1 MPFQATITKQGLVF
15 RCAHLQDNCIYK
27 QCWHDVMAGR
37 GSFHN
42 VDHRFSGQ
50 RVDTVDDGWAQ
61 TEWEAAFSAS
71 DPRTEVKEIT
81 ARSIIS
87 YNRSPDVPFGRSIN
101 PYQGCEHGCIYCY
114 ARPSHAY
121 LELSPGLDFE
131 TRLFAK
137 LNAAELLR
145 QEFARPGYQPDT
157 IVLGSNTDPYQPI
170 EHHYRLT
177 RQLLEVMLA
186 HRHPVGII
194 TKSAMILRDLDLLAA
209 LGREGL
215 CQVMV
220 SVTTLNETL
229 RRQLEP
235 RASTGTGRL
244 KVIEK
249 LAQAGVPVGVL
260 AAPMI
265 PRLNEPELEQIIKA
279 AAEAGAHCADY
290 ILLRLPHE
298 LTTLFSDWLDEHY
311 PGQKEAILNQ
321 LRASRDGGLNSP
333 AFGARMRG
341 EGQFA
346 DLLAQRFR
354 LISKRLGLGQ
364 RHLQLRRDGF
374 IRPGEQL
381 RLF

>member
-1 MPFQATITKQGLVF
+1 
-15 RCAHLQDNCIYK
+15 
-27 QCWHDVMAGR
+27 MAGR
-37 GSFHN
+37 CSNHN
-42 VDHRFSGQ
+42 IAHRFGGLNIE
-50 RVDTVDDGWAQ
+50 TVNDGWYPDD
-61 TEWEAAFSAS
+61 WDAAFSPSA
-71 DPRTEVKEIT
+71 PGTEVREIQ

-87 YNRSPDVPFGRSIN
+87 YNNSPDVPFGRSIN

-131 TRLFAK
+131 SKLFAK
-137 LNAAELLR
+137 LNAAALLR
-145 QEFARPGYQPDT
+145 REFARPAYQAQT
-157 IVLGSNTDPYQPI
+157 IVLGANTDPYQPV
-170 EHHYRLT
+170 EQRYRLT
-177 RQLLEVMLA
+177 RQLLEVMCA
-186 HRHPVGII
+186 HRHPVGLI
-194 TKSAMILRDLDLLAA
+194 TKSAMILRDLDLLTELA
-209 LGREGL
+209 REGL

-235 RASTGTGRL
+235 RASTGVGRL

-249 LAQAGVPVGVL
+249 LASAGVLVGVL

-265 PRLNEPELEQIIKA
+265 PRLNEPELEQIIRSA
-279 AAEAGAHCADY
+279 ADAGACSADY

-298 LTTLFSDWLDEHY
+298 LAQLFAEWLDTHY

-321 LRASRDGGLNSP
+321 LRASRGGGLNSP
-333 AFGARMRG
+333 AFGTRMRG
-341 EGQFA
+341 EGHFA

-354 LISKRLGLGQ
+354 LINKRLALGK
-364 RHLQLRRDGF
+364 RHIKLREDLF

-381 RLF
+381 TLF

>member
-1 MPFQATITKQGLVF
+1 
-15 RCAHLQDNCIYK
+15 
-27 QCWHDVMAGR
+27 MAGR
-37 GSFHN
+37 GANHN
-42 VDHRFSGQ
+42 VEHRFSGPQ
-50 RVDTVDDGWAQ
+50 IETVDDGWSQ
-61 TEWEAAFSAS
+61 SDWDAAFAASA
-71 DPRTEVKEIT
+71 PRTEVTEIS

-87 YNRSPDVPFGRSIN
+87 YNDSPDLPFGRSIN

-131 TRLFAK
+131 SKLFAK
-137 LNAAELLR
+137 INAAELLR
-145 QEFARPGYQPDT
+145 REFAKPAYQPQT
-157 IVLGSNTDPYQPI
+157 IVLGANTDPYQPI

-177 RQLLEVMLA
+177 RELLTVMLA
-186 HRHPVGII
+186 HRHPVGLI
-194 TKSAMILRDLDLLAA
+194 TKSAMILRDLDLLTELA
-209 LGREGL
+209 REGL

-235 RASTGTGRL
+235 RASTGVGRI
-244 KVIEK
+244 KVIER
-249 LAQAGVPVGVL
+249 LAKAGVPVGVL

-279 AAEAGAHCADY
+279 AVDAGAGCADY

-298 LTTLFSDWLDEHY
+298 LTTLFCDWLDTHY

-321 LRASRDGGLNSP
+321 LRASRGGSLNS
-333 AFGARMRG
+333 ATFGSRMRG
-341 EGQFA
+341 EGLFA

-354 LISKRLGLGQ
+354 LISR
-364 RHLQLRRDGF
+364 RLQLGKRHIALNTAAF

>member
-1 MPFQATITKQGLVF
+1 
-15 RCAHLQDNCIYK
+15 
-27 QCWHDVMAGR
+27 MAGR

-50 RVDTVDDGWAQ
+50 RVDAVDDGWAQ
-61 TEWEAAFSAS
+61 PEWEAAFSAS

-145 QEFARPGYQPDT
+145 REFAKPGYQPDT
-157 IVLGSNTDPYQPI
+157 IVLGANTDPYQPI

-177 RQLLEVMLA
+177 RQLLEVMLV

-194 TKSAMILRDLDLLAA
+194 TKSAMILRDLDLLAELA
-209 LGREGL
+209 REGL

-279 AAEAGAHCADY
+279 AGEAGAQSADY

-298 LTTLFSDWLDEHY
+298 LTTLFSDWLEEHY

-354 LISKRLGLGQ
+354 LINKRLGLGK

-381 RLF
+381 QLF

>member
-1 MPFQATITKQGLVF
+1 
-15 RCAHLQDNCIYK
+15 
-27 QCWHDVMAGR
+27 MAGR

-50 RVDTVDDGWAQ
+50 RVDAVDDGWAQ
-61 TEWEAAFSAS
+61 PEWEAAFAAS
-71 DPRTEVKEIT
+71 DTRTEVKEIT

-145 QEFARPGYQPDT
+145 REFAKPGYQPDI
-157 IVLGSNTDPYQPI
+157 IVLGANTDPYQPI

-194 TKSAMILRDLDLLAA
+194 TKSAMILRDLDLLAELA
-209 LGREGL
+209 REGL

-279 AAEAGAHCADY
+279 AAEAGAQSADY

-298 LTTLFSDWLDEHY
+298 LTTLFSDWLEEHY

-321 LRASRDGGLNSP
+321 LRASRDGRLNSP
-333 AFGARMRG
+333 AFGTRMRG

-354 LISKRLGLGQ
+354 LTNKRLGLGK

>member
-1 MPFQATITKQGLVF
+1 
-15 RCAHLQDNCIYK
+15 
-27 QCWHDVMAGR
+27 MAGR
-37 GSFHN
+37 GSSHN
-42 VDHRFSGQ
+42 VDHRFSGS
-50 RVDTVDDGWAQ
+50 RVDAVDDGWQ
-61 TEWEAAFSAS
+61 TLEWEPAFGIQAIQ
-71 DPRTEVKEIT
+71 TQVQEIE
-81 ARSIIS
+81 AKSIIS
-87 YNRSPDVPFGRSIN
+87 HNLSPDVPFGRSIN

-131 TRLFAK
+131 TKLFAK
-137 LNAAELLR
+137 LNAAALLR
-145 QEFARPGYQPDT
+145 REFAKPSYQPQT
-157 IVLGSNTDPYQPI
+157 IVLGANTDPYQPI
-170 EHHYRLT
+170 EQHYRLT
-177 RQLLEVMLA
+177 RALLEVMLA

-194 TKSAMILRDLDLLAA
+194 TKSAMILRDLDLLGELAK
-209 LGREGL
+209 EGL

-220 SVTTLNETL
+220 SVTTLNDTL

-235 RASTGTGRL
+235 RASSGAGRL

-249 LAQAGVPVGVL
+249 LAGAGIPVGVL

-265 PRLNEPELEQIIKA
+265 PRLNEPELEQIIKSA
-279 AAEAGAHCADY
+279 VAAGAGCADY

-321 LRASRDGGLNSP
+321 LRASRGGSLNSP
-333 AFGARMRG
+333 AFGTRMRG

-346 DLLAQRFR
+346 DLLSQRFKLVSRR
-354 LISKRLGLGQ
+354 LALGKRHIPLNTE
-364 RHLQLRRDGF
+364 RF
-374 IRPGEQL
+374 IRPNEQL

>member
-1 MPFQATITKQGLVF
+1 
-15 RCAHLQDNCIYK
+15 
-27 QCWHDVMAGR
+27 MAGR
-37 GSFHN
+37 GSAHN
-42 VDHRFSGQ
+42 IDHRFSGPLIE
-50 RVDTVDDGWAQ
+50 VVDDGWQ
-61 TEWEAAFSAS
+61 QSEWEATFTPSH
-71 DPRTEVKEIT
+71 PQTRITEIQ

-87 YNRSPDVPFGRSIN
+87 YNDSPDIPFGRSIN

-137 LNAAELLR
+137 LNAADLLR
-145 QEFARPGYQPDT
+145 KEFAKPGYQPQT
-157 IVLGSNTDPYQPI
+157 IVLGANTDPYQPI

-177 RQLLEVMLA
+177 RELLTVMQV

-194 TKSAMILRDLDLLAA
+194 TKSAMILRDLDLLTELA
-209 LGREGL
+209 REGL

-235 RASTGTGRL
+235 RASSGAGRL

-249 LAQAGVPVGVL
+249 LTRAGVPVGVL

-279 AAEAGAHCADY
+279 AVAAGAGCADY

-321 LRASRDGGLNSP
+321 LRASRGGTLNSS
-333 AFGARMRG
+333 AFGTRMRG
-341 EGQFA
+341 QGQFA

-354 LISKRLGLGQ
+354 LISRRLALGKR
-364 RHLQLRRDGF
+364 HIQLRRDLF
-374 IRPGEQL
+374 MRPGEQL
-381 RLF
+381 SLF

>member
-1 MPFQATITKQGLVF
+1 
-15 RCAHLQDNCIYK
+15 
-27 QCWHDVMAGR
+27 MAGR
-37 GSFHN
+37 GSSHN
-42 VDHRFSGQ
+42 VDHRFSGPF
-50 RVDTVDDGWAQ
+50 VEAVDDGWAQ
-61 TEWEAAFSAS
+61 TEWEAAFAAS
-71 DPRTEVKEIT
+71 DPRTEVREIT

-87 YNRSPDVPFGRSIN
+87 YNNSPDVPFGRSIN

-145 QEFARPGYQPDT
+145 REFAKPSYQPQT
-157 IVLGSNTDPYQPI
+157 IVLGANTDPYQPI
-170 EHHYRLT
+170 EHRYRLT
-177 RQLLEVMLA
+177 RALLEVMLA

-194 TKSAMILRDLDLLAA
+194 TKSAMILRDLDLLAELA
-209 LGREGL
+209 KAGL

-279 AAEAGAHCADY
+279 ATEAGAGCADY

-298 LTTLFSDWLDEHY
+298 LTTLFCDWLDEHY

-321 LRASRDGGLNSP
+321 LRTSRGGTLNSP
-333 AFGARMRG
+333 AFGTRMRG

-354 LISKRLGLGQ
+354 LISKRFGLGK
-364 RHLQLRRDGF
+364 RHVQLRQDAF

-381 RLF
+381 TLF

>member
-1 MPFQATITKQGLVF
+1 
-15 RCAHLQDNCIYK
+15 
-27 QCWHDVMAGR
+27 MAGR
-37 GSFHN
+37 GSFQN

-50 RVDTVDDGWAQ
+50 RVDAVDDGWAQ
-61 TEWEAAFSAS
+61 PEWEAAFSAS

-145 QEFARPGYQPDT
+145 REFAKPGYQPDT
-157 IVLGSNTDPYQPI
+157 IVLGANTDPYQPI

-177 RQLLEVMLA
+177 RQLLEVMQA

-194 TKSAMILRDLDLLAA
+194 TKSAMILRDLDLLVELA
-209 LGREGL
+209 REGL

-265 PRLNEPELEQIIKA
+265 PRLNEPELEHIIKA
-279 AAEAGAHCADY
+279 AAEAGAQSADY

-298 LTTLFSDWLDEHY
+298 LTTLFSDWLEEHY

-333 AFGARMRG
+333 TFGTRMRG

-354 LISKRLGLGQ
+354 LISKRLGLGK